1 VVEHVIAKKKLS
13 YQCDYKGGFF
23 FVLKV
28 LYFLSAC
35 FLIYLNMLYWNQ
47 RLSNTM
53 KTRDIL
59 LDAQKLIGDNY

>member
-1 VVEHVIAKKKLS
+1 MLLPKKFKLS
-13 YQCDYKGGFF
+13 MWLQGGFF

-28 LYFLSAC
+28 LYFLLAC